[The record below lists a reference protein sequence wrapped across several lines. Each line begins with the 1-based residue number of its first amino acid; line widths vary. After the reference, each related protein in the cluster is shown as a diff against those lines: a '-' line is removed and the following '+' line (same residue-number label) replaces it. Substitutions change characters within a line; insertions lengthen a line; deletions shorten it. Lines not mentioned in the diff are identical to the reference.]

1 MYAEAKTD
9 SVQQRGFSRVV
20 TVNGTEKL
28 AGAGPQSLGP
38 AARGSRCMRYRCA
51 ICISSPAAP
60 RICRHHKLASM
71 APKKLLSATT
81 TTFSHTFCAENPNK
95 LDDVYSVEKK
105 PLGEGSYGQVCK
117 GVHKDT
123 GAVRAIKAI
132 NRHKISDP
140 ARFQVEVDIQSSLD
154 HPNIVKLYEVFQDAK
169 RFYLVME
176 ICSGGELFE
185 RIVAESE
192 KHDGARAFDERGAA
206 TYMQQILGAM
216 SYLHKNNFVH
226 RDIKPENFLMQNTD
240 ANAEIKVID
249 FGLAKHFVPG
259 NSSPMKTRAGTPYY
273 VAPQVLSGAYDEKCE
288 KDKEILAMVKKGE
301 VKFDPADWSDVSSDA
316 IEFIKLMLTYD
327 PRQRPSASTLL
338 MHKWLTASVSAPV
351 GAVAKDAELLTLD
364 PDLGHKLKRFQSNS
378 RMKKVA
384 LTLIA
389 QQLKD
394 DDLKDLRDTF
404 IQLDKN
410 RDGTLRDLAEVVA
423 DLPDDIV
430 QIVKNLDTDGS
441 GNIDYTE
448 FMAATLTKKQYLRRE
463 VMWAA
468 FRVFDTNGDG
478 VITKDELAK
487 ILKEEDNMSYIE
499 KMVQDVDLDSN
510 GEISFD
516 EFCKMMEKD
525 SAGILSA
532 AAQSEDRYAVILPG
546 DLVSLFQ
553 SGLSA
558 TIGAWKVNTTGW
570 HRAVLNTLIRQN
582 ESLTSPVVQTLP
594 MGMFVHVIAKHG
606 RRVRINYPA
615 VGWTSIQSATGQP
628 ILMWDDAEARN
639 KNVWDLPQ
647 HERNAVLEAREVLRL
662 NAFKEKQATHD
673 AMMRKGITSLVN
685 RYKSGELQKSLEH
698 AFSADGIRTI
708 QGDIEESI
716 ENVGNATAKVLHSLA
731 ENKTSDAKLAA
742 EVRQDTDLIRK
753 QQREWRQA
761 KEGEATS

>member
-1 MYAEAKTD
+1 
-9 SVQQRGFSRVV
+9 
-20 TVNGTEKL
+20 
-28 AGAGPQSLGP
+28 
-38 AARGSRCMRYRCA
+38 
-51 ICISSPAAP
+51 
-60 RICRHHKLASM
+60 M

-259 NSSPMKTRAGTPYY
+259 SSSPMKTRAGTPYY
-273 VAPQVLSGAYDEKCE
+273 VAPQVLSGAYDEKCDIWSCGVICYILMCGYPPFYGE

-351 GAVAKDAELLTLD
+351 GAVAKD
-364 PDLGHKLKRFQSNS
+364 LGHKLKRFQSNS

-394 DDLKDLRDTF
+394 DDLKELRDTF

-410 RDGTLRDLAEVVA
+410 RDGTLSLEEIQTGMRTAKA

-532 AAQSEDRYAVILPG
+532 AAQSEDRYAVLLPG

-615 VGWTSIQSATGQP
+615 VGWTSIQSPTGQP
-628 ILMWDDAEARN
+628 ILMWDDPEARN

-662 NAFKEKQATHD
+662 NAYKEKQATHD

-698 AFSADGIRTI
+698 AFSADNIRTI
-708 QGDIEESI
+708 QGTIEDSI
-716 ENVGNATAKVLHSLA
+716 ENVGNATEKVLHSLA
-731 ENKTSDAKLAA
+731 ENKTSNAKLAE

-761 KEGEATS
+761 KESKATS